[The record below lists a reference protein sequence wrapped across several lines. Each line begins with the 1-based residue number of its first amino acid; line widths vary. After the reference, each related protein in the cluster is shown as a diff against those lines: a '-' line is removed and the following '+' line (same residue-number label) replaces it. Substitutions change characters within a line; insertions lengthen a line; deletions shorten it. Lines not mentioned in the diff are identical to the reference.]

1 MKRLL
6 QSLFLLFAFAM
17 NANAQNRTIT
27 GTVTGKDDG
36 LPIPGVSVRV
46 SGTANGTSTGAGGKF
61 TINVGARA
69 TALEFSSIGFLP
81 STEKISDS
89 NVINVQLVTSAKG
102 LSEVVVTGYGTQKRS
117 TTTGSIG
124 QVGGRE
130 VEDKPYTSVDQ
141 ALQGRVAGLQSV
153 GGSGQPGGLQQIR
166 IRGIGSISA
175 GSDPLYVV
183 DGVPINAGNLS
194 RFSTTANAIAG
205 INPNDI
211 ESINVLKDASAAA
224 IYGARAANGVIV
236 ITTKSGHAGKTTI
249 RVDAEY
255 GWVKPSQLRDP
266 QKPLNTDQYRELTAE
281 GLLNYSK
288 NITDPTSPY
297 YGFTPDMINQYVD
310 DNFGTGSGVSTD
322 WIKEVTR
329 TGRQQQ
335 YNVSA
340 DGGDQKTQF
349 HIGVGYFKQQ
359 GTVIAS
365 DFNRYSTSFSVRHKA
380 NEKLSFGAN
389 FTLGETGV
397 NSPSNGGAYSNP
409 VASAYFL
416 PPYLSPYNADGTL
429 NLDQSQ
435 FSSNYNP
442 IATAQ
447 MNKASNH
454 QFKGIGSL
462 NGEYKILPNFK
473 FTSKIGVDVSTLE
486 EDNYWNPDYG
496 DGQGYNGLSS
506 RYYTRYFNWVA
517 TNLLEYHFDLHNENT
532 WVANIKAGYEA
543 QKSQYYDV
551 SVTTTGLPSNTNVNV
566 PSAGSSPLEALGTNS
581 DYSFA
586 SILALGDISYK
597 GKYVLSGSFRRDGS
611 SRFGANNRYGDF
623 GSIGASWNMQEEDF
637 IKKLSWISLLKL
649 RGSYGTVGN
658 ANILTNGVIDNY
670 AARQLY
676 SYGYNYLGSGGT
688 TLTNVGNPAL
698 TWEANTTS
706 DVGLDLSVFKDR
718 LSFTFDWYNRQ
729 SNNLLLAQPLSPT
742 SGSTSFNNNVGSM
755 RNRGY
760 EVALSGT
767 PLIIG
772 DFKWNAGFNISHNT
786 NKILSLVN
794 DKDQVD
800 GAFIRR
806 VGYDFQSF
814 YLRQWAGVD
823 PATGSALWYTDET
836 RSATTTSYSAAKQVL
851 SKSASPKY
859 FGSFTSDFS
868 YKGFGLSGLLYY
880 NFGNYIQDTWA
891 RYFQSDG
898 YDPSDN
904 RVASQLDRWQKPGD
918 ITNVPKYVYNNGSSS
933 SSASSRFLYKG
944 DYIRLREV
952 TLSYNFQP
960 SVLQK
965 LKIASLKVYARGTNL
980 FTWVKDD
987 NLPYDPE
994 TYITGQTNLDVYMPK
1009 TYTIGLNVGF

>member
-1 MKRLL
+1 MKQIL
-6 QSLFLLFAFAM
+6 QSLFILLFFATGAM
-17 NANAQNRTIT
+17 AQNRTIS

-46 SGTANGTSTGAGGKF
+46 PGTQNGTSTGPTGKYSI
-61 TINVGARA
+61 TVG
-69 TALEFSSIGFLP
+69 TGVTSIQFSSIGYLE
-81 STEKISDS
+81 STEKISGS
-89 NVINVQLVTSAKG
+89 TVINVQMVTSAKG

-117 TTTGSIG
+117 STTGSIG
-124 QVGGRE
+124 QVGGKE

-183 DGVPINAGNLS
+183 DGVPINSGDLS
-194 RFSTTANAIAG
+194 RFSTTGNALAG

-236 ITTKSGHAGKTTI
+236 ITTKSGHAGKTRI

-255 GWVKPSQLRDP
+255 GSVKPSQLRAA
-266 QKPLNTDQYRELTAE
+266 QTPLNTDQYRELTGE
-281 GLLNYSK
+281 GLLNNPQYVSQYGLT
-288 NITDPTSPY
+288 TDN
-297 YGFTPDMINQYVD
+297 INQFVD
-310 DNFGTGSGVSTD
+310 DNFGTGSGISTD

-349 HIGVGYFKQQ
+349 HVGAGYFKQQ

-365 DFNRYSTSFSVRHKA
+365 DFNRYSTAFSVRHKA
-380 NEKLSFGAN
+380 TDKLSFGAN

-397 NSPSNGGAYSNP
+397 NGPSNGGAYSNP
-409 VASAYFL
+409 VGSAYFL

-442 IATAQ
+442 IANAQ

-462 NGEYKILPNFK
+462 NGEYKILPNLK

-517 TNLLEYHFDLHNENT
+517 TNLLEYHFDLHNDNT
-532 WVANIKAGYEA
+532 WVANIKGGYEA
-543 QKSQYYDV
+543 QKSKYYDV
-551 SVTTTGLPSNTNVNV
+551 SVTTTGLPSNLNITV

-586 SILALGDISYK
+586 SILALGDVSYK

-611 SRFGANNRYGDF
+611 SRFGENNRYGSF
-623 GSIGASWNMQEEDF
+623 GSVGASWNVQEEDF
-637 IKKLSWISLLKL
+637 IKDINWISLLKL

-658 ANILTNGVIDNY
+658 AAISNY
-670 AARQLY
+670 GARPLY
-676 SYGYNYLGSGGT
+676 SYGANYLGVGGISPSS
-688 TLTNVGNPAL
+688 VGNPAL
-698 TWEANTTS
+698 TWETNKTA
-706 DVGLDLSVFKDR
+706 DVGLDVSVFKDR
-718 LSFTFDWYNRQ
+718 LSLTFDWYNRQ

-742 SGSTSFNNNVGSM
+742 SGYTSFTNNVGSM

-772 DFKWNAGFNISHNT
+772 DFKWNAAFNISHNT

-794 DKDQVD
+794 DKDQVN
-800 GAFIRR
+800 GAFVRR

-836 RSATTTSYSAAKQVL
+836 RSATTTVYSQAKQVL

-880 NFGNYIQDTWA
+880 NFGNYIQDPWA

-904 RVASQLDRWQKPGD
+904 RVASQLERWQKPGD
-918 ITNVPKYVYNNGSSS
+918 ITNVPKYIYNNSTSS

-960 SVLQK
+960 SVLTK
-965 LKIASLKVYARGTNL
+965 LKIASLKIYARGTNL

-994 TYITGQTNLDVYMPK
+994 TYVTGQTNLDVYMPK

>member
-1 MKRLL
+1 MKGLL
-6 QSLFLLFAFAM
+6 QSLFILLFFA
-17 NANAQNRTIT
+17 NAAMAQNRTIT

-36 LPIPGVSVRV
+36 LPLPGVSIRV
-46 SGTANGTSTGAGGKF
+46 PGTQNGTSTGASGKYKI
-61 TINVGARA
+61 TVGPSV
-69 TALEFSSIGFLP
+69 TSIQFSSIGYLP
-81 STEKISDS
+81 TTEKISGSETID
-89 NVINVQLVTSAKG
+89 VQLVSSAKG

-124 QVGGRE
+124 QVGGKE

-183 DGVPINAGNLS
+183 DGVPINSGNLS
-194 RFSTTANAIAG
+194 RFSTTANALAG

-236 ITTKSGHAGKTTI
+236 ITTKSGQAGKTKI

-266 QKPLNTDQYRELTAE
+266 QRPLTTDQYRELTGE
-281 GLLNYSK
+281 GLLNNPQYV
-288 NITDPTSPY
+288 TL
-297 YGFTPDMINQYVD
+297 YGLTPDNINEFVD
-310 DNFGTGSGVSTD
+310 ENFGTGSGVSTD

-335 YNVSA
+335 YNISA

-349 HIGVGYFKQQ
+349 HVGVGYFKQQ

-365 DFNRYSTSFSVRHKA
+365 DFNRYSTAFSVRHKA
-380 NEKLSFGAN
+380 TDKLSFGAN

-397 NSPSNGGAYSNP
+397 NGPSNGGAYANP
-409 VASAYFL
+409 VGSAYFL

-429 NLDQSQ
+429 NLDQTQ
-435 FSSNYNP
+435 FASNYNP

-462 NGEYKILPNFK
+462 NGEYKIIQNLK

-517 TNLLEYHFDLHNENT
+517 TNLLEYHVDLHNDNT
-532 WVANIKAGYEA
+532 WVGNIKGGYEA

-551 SVTTTGLPSNTNVNV
+551 SVTTTGLPSNPNITV
-566 PSAGSSPLEALGTNS
+566 PSAGSTPLEALGTNS

-611 SRFGANNRYGDF
+611 SRFGAENQYGNF
-623 GSIGASWNMQEEDF
+623 GSIGASWNVQEEDF
-637 IKKLSWISLLKL
+637 IKKLNWISLLKL

-658 ANILTNGVIDNY
+658 AAITNYG
-670 AARQLY
+670 ARQLY
-676 SYGYNYLGSGGT
+676 SYGANYLGAGGISPAT
-688 TLTNVGNPAL
+688 VGNPAL
-698 TWEANTTS
+698 TWESNTTS
-706 DVGLDLSVFKDR
+706 DIGLDLSVFKDR

-742 SGSTSFNNNVGSM
+742 SGYTDFTNNVGSM

-760 EVALSGT
+760 EIAISGT

-786 NKILSLVN
+786 NKILSLIN
-794 DKDQVD
+794 DKDQVN
-800 GAFIRR
+800 GAFVRR

-836 RSATTTSYSAAKQVL
+836 RSATTSVYSEAKQVL
-851 SKSASPKY
+851 SKSASPKF

-880 NFGNYIQDTWA
+880 NFGNYIQDPWA

-898 YDPSDN
+898 FDPSDN

-918 ITNVPKYVYNNGSSS
+918 ITNVPKYVYNNPSNSSS
-933 SSASSRFLYKG
+933 SSSRFLYKG
-944 DYIRLREV
+944 DYIRLREL

-965 LKIASLKVYARGTNL
+965 LKIATLKIYARGTNI